1 MRKSRSIRLRSKSL
15 RVRRLSRTFYLAY
28 NFPMS
33 IKLDPEENETRAL
46 FSLFNDFAGKS
57 VLEVGC
63 GDGRLTWCYARRAAQ
78 VTAIDSDAGKINKA
92 LATQPHNLQNAQF
105 VNMSLELFAAQK
117 KEKFDIAILA
127 WSL

>member
-1 MRKSRSIRLRSKSL
+1 
-15 RVRRLSRTFYLAY
+15 
-28 NFPMS
+28 MS

-63 GDGRLTWCYARRAAQ
+63 GDGRLTWRYAKHAAR
-78 VTAIDSDAGKINKA
+78 VTAIDADAVRLNKA
-92 LATQPHNLQNAQF
+92 FANQSPEFQHVQFLHMGLEPFATQ
-105 VNMSLELFAAQK
+105 S